1 MATNGADKSL
11 GDVVTEVTE
20 KASLLVR
27 EEIELAKAEV
37 TEKVTKLGK
46 GAGALAAAG
55 VLAVFALIFF
65 LHALSWF
72 FVDLFDW
79 STVWPGYLLTFFLV
93 ILVGA
98 VVGFLGYRWL
108 QGGAPPTPDLAI
120 EEAKRTRDMLEQQN
134 VQHDQ
139 LGRAASDAGA
149 HARGDPHLD
158 RDDAPGARVLGQR
171 PAREGEHA
179 HRLASARS
187 PRTARRRSS
196 ARPWPAS

>member
-1 MATNGADKSL
+1 MSTNGADKSL

-65 LHALSWF
+65 FHGLAWF
-72 FVDLFDW
+72 INDAFDW
-79 STVWPGYLLTFFLV
+79 TGTVWPGYLITFLIIV
-93 ILVGA
+93 AGGA
-98 VVGFLGYRWL
+98 LIGFIGYRWL

-120 EEAKRTRDMLEQQN
+120 EEAKRTRAMLEEPKAQAYPPPTAQPT
-134 VQHDQ
+134 QITPGDQ
-139 LGRAASDAGA
+139 S
-149 HARGDPHLD
+149 
-158 RDDAPGARVLGQR
+158 
-171 PAREGEHA
+171 
-179 HRLASARS
+179 
-187 PRTARRRSS
+187 
-196 ARPWPAS
+196 

>member
-37 TEKVTKLGK
+37 SEKVTKLGK

-65 LHALSWF
+65 LHALAWF
-72 FVDLFDW
+72 FNDAFDW
-79 STVWPGYLLTFFLV
+79 TTVWPGYLLTSFLV
-93 ILVGA
+93 VLVGGLA
-98 VVGFLGYRWL
+98 GFLGYRWL
-108 QGGAPPTPDLAI
+108 KGGAPPTPDLAI

-134 VQHDQ
+134 VQNDQ
-139 LGRAASDAGA
+139 LGQG
-149 HARGDPHLD
+149 
-158 RDDAPGARVLGQR
+158 V
-171 PAREGEHA
+171 
-179 HRLASARS
+179 
-187 PRTARRRSS
+187 
-196 ARPWPAS
+196 

>member
-37 TEKVTKLGK
+37 GAKVTKLGK
-46 GAGALAAAG
+46 GAAALAAAG
-55 VLAVFALIFF
+55 VLAVFALIYLF
-65 LHALSWF
+65 HALAWF

-79 STVWPGYLLTFFLV
+79 NTVWPGYLLTFAV
-93 ILVGA
+93 IVAIGA
-98 VVGFLGYRWL
+98 VAGFLGYRWL
-108 QGGAPPTPDLAI
+108 KGGAPPTPDLAI

-139 LGRAASDAGA
+139 LGQG
-149 HARGDPHLD
+149 
-158 RDDAPGARVLGQR
+158 V
-171 PAREGEHA
+171 
-179 HRLASARS
+179 
-187 PRTARRRSS
+187 
-196 ARPWPAS
+196 